1 MATAQPEASIKAMAS
16 THPSIGSN
24 GPSGLH
30 AIVGLILG
38 LTLLGL
44 NKPIASIWRRTVSK
58 VEFSANH

>member
-1 MATAQPEASIKAMAS
+1 MAR

-24 GPSGLH
+24 GRSGLH